1 MLGVAG
7 TKAVALVTMAILTLI
22 FSMLPLYVRNLLK
35 GKLEGKKA
43 QAALSA
49 CLCFGGGVLLATVFL
64 HLIPEARL
72 LTQRALDNHFLPHT
86 NYPIA
91 ELIVCGG
98 FFLIYIIEHI
108 VHTCSA
114 HNHHSPKKEKTKG
127 SSSPDI
133 IENEHVPLKPIAN
146 ESNEDDLMNK
156 KSQQN
161 TTTLTDAENG
171 SSGSPVAQ
179 DEEKPVDTKEGL
191 PTLKAMIFVV
201 AFSFHSIMEGLALG
215 LVNSSRDVWF
225 LFAALLAHKIVI
237 AFCMAMEL
245 LEVGVT
251 LIGFLASMIIFS
263 LASPIGG
270 LLGTLIVSFAT
281 NNSPAGFVTTT
292 ILQGISA
299 GTILYVTFC
308 EVLERERSKE
318 DGGTTRTISLILG
331 FCAMAVL
338 QIFDDEAM
346 IQTQEH
352 ISHLNTTGSP
362 VFTNTTETAV
372 FSSDE
377 IL

>member
-1 MLGVAG
+1 MLSVAG
-7 TKAVALVTMAILTLI
+7 TKAVALVTMAIITLI

-35 GKLEGKKA
+35 GRLEGKKA

-91 ELIVCGG
+91 ELIICGG
-98 FFLIYIIEHI
+98 FFIIYIIEHV

-114 HNHHSPKKEKTKG
+114 HNHHSPKKDEDRERT
-127 SSSPDI
+127 SPDI
-133 IENEHVPLKPIAN
+133 IENEHVPLKPVTAKD
-146 ESNEDDLMNK
+146 SNKDDVHSK
-156 KSQQN
+156 KSPQN
-161 TTTLTDAENG
+161 TMDHGDAEHGANDA
-171 SSGSPVAQ
+171 PVTQ
-179 DEEKPVDTKEGL
+179 QEEKSPGSNEGL

-281 NNSPAGFVTTT
+281 DDSPAGFVTTT

-308 EVLERERSKE
+308 EVLERERSKK
-318 DGGTTRTISLILG
+318 DGGTIRTVSLILG
-331 FCAMAVL
+331 FCAMAIL
-338 QIFDDEAM
+338 QIFDDETI
-346 IQTQEH
+346 IQQQDH
-352 ISHLNTTGSP
+352 MSHHNITDTP
-362 VFTNTTETAV
+362 VF
-372 FSSDE
+372 SRGD